1 MKKKLKINYKATG
14 CIRTN
19 SGQTVDVVNTD
30 PNTIVVE
37 DIAHALASIIRFGG
51 HINRPYTV
59 AQHSVL
65 ASRMAKQKDKLETLL
80 HDGSEGYLWDVP
92 TPIKNILPEYKLLE
106 EKLMG
111 VIAVKFGFNWP
122 MSPNVKKIDRKMLD
136 IEWEN
141 LVASDNKDFEVWSHK
156 KAKKEFLKEFKTLT
170 TGKKGSVRATK

>member
-1 MKKKLKINYKATG
+1 MKQKINYNATG

-30 PNTIVVE
+30 PNTIVID

-65 ASRMAKQKDKLETLL
+65 ASRMAKAKYKMETLL

-92 TPIKNILPEYKLLE
+92 TPIKHILPEYRLLE
-106 EKLMG
+106 DKLMS
-111 VIAVKFGFNWP
+111 VIAAKFGFNWP

-141 LVASDNKDFEVWSHK
+141 LVVTDNKDFKVWSHK
-156 KAKKEFLKEFKTLT
+156 KAKKEFLKEFKALSN
-170 TGKKGSVRATK
+170 GKKDCVRATK